1 MMGEH
6 PRDLKKLFMI
16 SDEDVKMRAALS
28 NLGRLINQKLDLGS
42 PVVMLQMDP
51 SSARALAKLL
61 IIDE

>member
-1 MMGEH
+1 MGEH

>member
-1 MMGEH
+1 MGEH

-42 PVVMLQMDP
+42 PVVVLQMDP